1 MRAEDLAVL
10 QATGLYDPS
19 APNSAERLE
28 LIEWL
33 ASQGASL
40 EQMAATASADT
51 LTSLA
56 GDLLL
61 RGEYCFDLE
70 EAALRSRMSVER
82 LLQLGRVAGVPP
94 ADFLTLRFSGT
105 DVAAFSAFDQ
115 ATQLFGEEPVLHF
128 TRVVGSSLARLAEA
142 AFSLFLVNI
151 EGPIQDL
158 GGSEVAL
165 AQANLEAV
173 RQFSAI
179 EPVLNSLLR
188 AHFEVARRR
197 MRTARH
203 ESSVD
208 LMQMTVGFVDL
219 VGFTALSRRLSAR
232 ELADLVAQ
240 FEALAN
246 DLIVARDG
254 RLVKL
259 IGDEVMFV
267 ALDAAS
273 ACDVALALME
283 RFAEDPVI
291 TPHGGLAT
299 GPLLV
304 RGGDYYGPIVNLAA
318 RLADLA
324 VPREV
329 LVTAALM
336 DRARD
341 DRLRFQPAGKRMLKG
356 FDEPVILYSA
366 ERTQS

>member
-1 MRAEDLAVL
+1 
-10 QATGLYDPS
+10 
-19 APNSAERLE
+19 
-28 LIEWL
+28 
-33 ASQGASL
+33 
-40 EQMAATASADT
+40 
-51 LTSLA
+51 
-56 GDLLL
+56 
-61 RGEYCFDLE
+61 
-70 EAALRSRMSVER
+70 
-82 LLQLGRVAGVPP
+82 
-94 ADFLTLRFSGT
+94 
-105 DVAAFSAFDQ
+105 
-115 ATQLFGEEPVLHF
+115 
-128 TRVVGSSLARLAEA
+128 
-142 AFSLFLVNI
+142 
-151 EGPIQDL
+151 
-158 GGSEVAL
+158 
-165 AQANLEAV
+165 
-173 RQFSAI
+173 
-179 EPVLNSLLR
+179 
-188 AHFEVARRR
+188 
-197 MRTARH
+197 
-203 ESSVD
+203 
-208 LMQMTVGFVDL
+208 MQMTVGFVDL